1 MQPVISAYLIRSLS
15 SLTSGLR
22 LAADGPELDI
32 CTTPRSLFNVTT
44 HPRPTREVQIME
56 LYDDLRPSLLMY
68 LAGLGLNLNE
78 SEDVIHDTFVRLF
91 DHLSARSDDP
101 NLRGWLFRVAHNLA
115 IDLFRETKR
124 IQLPGIDGVN
134 LLEFVIDSSFG
145 PEEYAIKNEEIRKVA
160 SALERLTP
168 QQRSAVLLRAEDLRY
183 REIAVVL
190 GVSIKRV
197 SELVQRALTLLA
209 GNL

>member
-1 MQPVISAYLIRSLS
+1 
-15 SLTSGLR
+15 
-22 LAADGPELDI
+22 
-32 CTTPRSLFNVTT
+32 
-44 HPRPTREVQIME
+44 
-56 LYDDLRPSLLMY
+56 MY
-68 LAGLGLNLNE
+68 LAGLGLSLNE
-78 SEDVIHDTFVRLF
+78 SEDVIHDAFIRLF
-91 DHLSARSDDP
+91 DHLSARSEDT

-124 IQLPGIDGVN
+124 IQQPGIDGVN

-145 PEEYAIKNEEIRKVA
+145 PEEDAIKNEEIRKVA

-183 REIAVVL
+183 REIAGVL